1 MKVVLDTNVLVS
13 GLLNPYGAPG
23 SVLRLVAA
31 GLVTVCHDP
40 RILAEYETVLLRAK
54 FGFRAGEVREFL
66 AMIRTDGEAALAR
79 PLVHALPDPSD
90 APFLE
95 VAAAAGAAC
104 LVTGNAKHYPAH
116 ARQGVRVLAPGP
128 FLSFFATSR

>member
-31 GLVTVCHDP
+31 GLVTVCHDA
-40 RILAEYETVLLRAK
+40 RILGEYEAVLLRAT
-54 FGFRAGEVREFL
+54 FGFRPAEVRDLL
-66 AMIRTDGEAALAR
+66 ALIRTDGEAALAK
-79 PLVHALPDPSD
+79 PLGHALPDPSD

-95 VAAAAGAAC
+95 VAVAARAAC
-104 LVTGNAKHYPAH
+104 LVTGNARHYPFR
-116 ARQGVRVLAPGP
+116 ARNRVRVLAPGP
-128 FLSFFATSR
+128 FLAFFATSR